1 MSGTQDGNF
10 CRRVAQRFRV
20 RWRQINT
27 SEVKR
32 LDEESETESP
42 TLCEASP
49 RLQVTDG
56 QPVLCPGC
64 WKEGRAG
71 GRGVF
76 SQQAEGVCV
85 APILSPVCLQQHTHT
100 HSHTHTLALS
110 LLLICVGVHVS
121 FLLRRTIGKLRSARS
136 TLFSYVCAA
145 ASFFCLNK
153 NRPNRL
159 WVREPACR

>member
-10 CRRVAQRFRV
+10 CRRLAQRFRV

-100 HSHTHTLALS
+100 HSHTHACPLPPPYLCWGARVFSFKTNNREIAQRSQHIVFLRLRR
-110 LLLICVGVHVS
+110 CV
-121 FLLRRTIGKLRSARS
+121 FLL
-136 TLFSYVCAA
+136 F
-145 ASFFCLNK
+145 
-153 NRPNRL
+153 
-159 WVREPACR
+159 E